1 MRCPFN
7 LRQGHQGSSQ
17 VSLGETGLFLRCEG
31 KVWIPLESKQGNQPS
46 PRNKVGGGMGF
57 LLSGDGYLGEP
68 LKLHNRSQVSFRVWG
83 GYSGLLLRCCRGK
96 GPDLA
101 LRVESR
107 AFSQVE
113 AGSLQFHWSCDRDFR
128 EPLILPQGSQVS
140 FQGASG
146 IAGFLSSHCR

>member
-7 LRQGHQGSSQ
+7 LWQGQQGSSQ
-17 VSLGETGLFLRCEG
+17 VSIGETGLLLRCEG

-46 PRNKVGGGMGF
+46 PRNKGGNAGF
-57 LLSGDGYLGEP
+57 LLSGDGYLREP
-68 LKLHNRSQVSFRVWG
+68 LKLHNRSQGSFRVWG

-101 LRVESR
+101 LRVESC

-113 AGSLQFHWSCDRDFR
+113 AGSLQFHYSCDRDFR
-128 EPLILPQGSQVS
+128 ESLILPQESQVS
-140 FQGASG
+140 FQGASR
-146 IAGFLSSHCR
+146 IARFLSSHCR

>member
-1 MRCPFN
+1 
-7 LRQGHQGSSQ
+7 
-17 VSLGETGLFLRCEG
+17 
-31 KVWIPLESKQGNQPS
+31 
-46 PRNKVGGGMGF
+46 MGF

-68 LKLHNRSQVSFRVWG
+68 LKLHNRSQGSSRVWG

-113 AGSLQFHWSCDRDFR
+113 AGSLQFHWSRDRDFR